1 MTPAEEKQIRL
12 LVEKKF
18 DNKNAANL
26 IVAFIKIMN
35 NETLPPSRKKH
46 K

>member
-35 NETLPPSRKKH
+35 K
-46 K
+46 